1 MEPEGAETV
10 SDDVDVIDMT
20 EEEMEGEMTKQ
31 EADNAVVEI
40 GEVADWMGKIA
51 EVNETILDVVVPEDI
66 KAEVTDDNWVIAADE
81 KDKEFW

>member
-1 MEPEGAETV
+1 M
-10 SDDVDVIDMT
+10 
-20 EEEMEGEMTKQ
+20 
-31 EADNAVVEI
+31 EI